1 MDLSPVVKVTMT
13 TGPLTGTSIID
24 ATASLAGAY
33 GARLLAD
40 LGATVYR
47 LRDTRGLS
55 LRIGGREVADW
66 APGLHYAINAG
77 KESLALDVET
87 PDGVVEL
94 RSLLAS
100 TDLVIEDVGL
110 FDGDTAPLRWE
121 EAVNVNASLVALS
134 VTPFGTT
141 GPYAFRPSSDLTQWA
156 LSGLA
161 WTSPGVPDTVTD
173 LPNEP
178 PLGPT
183 GVSAPSIVAGAV
195 TAVAALA
202 HLRNGSTKA
211 FRIEVSELEAL
222 VALNYHP
229 VAQFEYL
236 RDLWPRGPNIIAR
249 QPNCYLPCKDGWLV
263 LVAMSPRHW
272 GELVEAMG
280 SPEWAIGDTFENAP
294 NRAAN
299 WDALEPLI
307 TEWTSTRTGRE
318 ITEELQGRGLP
329 VYWSA
334 TLAEAVNSDQ
344 VSERGFI
351 RTLPGSDGRSISFPG
366 LPFKLS
372 GTGGLSSAPERSDQ
386 AIDSG
391 RRDAGLPLAGVRVLD
406 FGQYIAAPY
415 AAKWLG
421 ALGADVI
428 QVESRNNPF
437 DYRNTP
443 PFADGVAGMNRAAG
457 YNVLNAGKR
466 SVALNLRTEQAQGL
480 ARQLAETSDVVIE
493 NYSTGAME
501 RWGLGYETLR
511 AANPGLVY
519 TSVAAFGR
527 TGPLKDY
534 GGLHSIVNAF
544 SGLADVTGYA
554 GGHPRILGSYFPDVV
569 TGTYAVLATL
579 AALRNRENT
588 GMGQYVDLAMT
599 ECLMTLLPEPILTL
613 TRDGRKPSR
622 DGNHHPLH
630 APHNVYPCQE
640 EDQWLA
646 ISVLTEEH
654 WSGLCR
660 ALGRRDWAVDA
671 RFASAA
677 GRKAFE
683 QHLDPAI
690 GEWTAARTKGDAAR
704 ILLTEGVPAA
714 PVLEPSD
721 LVRDEHLVGATAFIA
736 PFDHPEIGPRFAAEM
751 PWRIDGKRVGRRE
764 PAPLVGQFTKEVL
777 RDRLGLSDHEIA
789 DLDSAGALT

>member
-1 MDLSPVVKVTMT
+1 MT
-13 TGPLTGTSIID
+13 TGPLTGTRIVD

-40 LGATVYR
+40 LGATVLR

-66 APGLHYAINAG
+66 APGLHHVINAG
-77 KESLALDVET
+77 KELLALDVET
-87 PDGVVEL
+87 QGGVAEL
-94 RSLLAS
+94 RALLAS
-100 TDLVIEDVGL
+100 TDLVIEDIGL
-110 FDGDTAPLRWE
+110 FDGDAAPLRWE
-121 EAVNVNASLVALS
+121 ETANANPSLVALS
-134 VTPFGTT
+134 VSPFGTT
-141 GPYAFRPSSDLTQWA
+141 GPYALRPSSDLTQWA

-173 LPNEP
+173 LSKEP
-178 PLGPT
+178 PLAPT
-183 GVSAPSIVAGAV
+183 GVSVPSIVAGAV
-195 TAVAALA
+195 TAVAALSE
-202 HLRNGSTKA
+202 LRIGSTKA
-211 FRIEVSELEAL
+211 HRIEVSELEAL

-236 RDLWPRGPNIIAR
+236 GGLWPRGPNIIAR

-280 SPEWAIGDTFENAP
+280 SPEWALGEAFENAP
-294 NRAAN
+294 IRAAN

-334 TLAEAVNSDQ
+334 TLADAVNSDQ
-344 VSERGFI
+344 VATRGFM
-351 RTLPGSDGRSISFPG
+351 RTLPDSEGRSISFPG

-372 GTGGLSSAPERSDQ
+372 GTGGIRPELKRPERV
-386 AIDSG
+386 IDSEV
-391 RRDAGLPLAGVRVLD
+391 RNDGLPLAGVRVLD
-406 FGQYIAAPY
+406 FGQYIAAPF
-415 AAKWLG
+415 AAKWLA

-443 PFADGVAGMNRAAG
+443 PFADGVAGRNRAAG

-466 SVALNLRTEQAQGL
+466 SVALNLRTEQAQNL
-480 ARQLAETSDVVIE
+480 ARQLAETSDVVME
-493 NYSTGAME
+493 NYSTGTME

-511 AANPGLVY
+511 AMNPGLVY

-527 TGPLKDY
+527 TGPLKNY

-554 GGHPRILGSYFPDVV
+554 EGHPRILGSYFPDVV
-569 TGTYAVLATL
+569 TGTYAVLSTL
-579 AALRNRENT
+579 AALRDRETT
-588 GMGQYVDLAMT
+588 GAGQYVDLAMT

-613 TRDGRKPSR
+613 TRDGREPSR

-630 APHNVYPCQE
+630 APHNVYPCLG

-646 ISVLTEEH
+646 ISVLTEAH
-654 WSGLCR
+654 WAGLCR
-660 ALGRRDWAVDA
+660 ALGREDWTVDA
-671 RFASAA
+671 RFTSAA

-683 QHLDPAI
+683 QHLDVVI
-690 GEWTAARTKGDAAR
+690 GEWTAARTRDDAAR
-704 ILLTEGVPAA
+704 ILLAERVPSA
-714 PVLEPSD
+714 PILDPSD
-721 LVRDEHLVGATAFIA
+721 LVHDEHLMGARGFIA
-736 PFDHPEIGPRFAAEM
+736 PFDHPEIGPRSAAGM
-751 PWRIDGKRVGRRE
+751 PWRVDGEPVGRRE
-764 PAPLVGQFTKEVL
+764 PAPLVGQFTTEVL
-777 RDRLGLSDHEIA
+777 RERLGLSDREIA
-789 DLDSAGALT
+789 GLDSAGALT

>member
-1 MDLSPVVKVTMT
+1 MT
-13 TGPLTGTSIID
+13 TGPLTGTRIVD

-40 LGATVYR
+40 LGATVHR

-66 APGLHYAINAG
+66 APGLHHVINAG
-77 KESLALDVET
+77 KESLELDVET
-87 PDGVVEL
+87 PDGALGL
-94 RSLLAS
+94 RTLLAS

-110 FDGDTAPLRWE
+110 FDGAAAPVRWE
-121 EAVNVNASLVALS
+121 EAVDANASLIGLS
-134 VTPFGTT
+134 VSPFGTT
-141 GPYAFRPSSDLTQWA
+141 GPYALRPSSDLTQWA

-178 PLGPT
+178 PLAPT
-183 GVSAPSIVAGAV
+183 GVSVPSIVAGAV
-195 TAVAALA
+195 TAVAVLSELRAGSVKA
-202 HLRNGSTKA
+202 H
-211 FRIEVSELEAL
+211 RIEVSELEAL

-236 RDLWPRGPNIIAR
+236 GGLWPRGPNIIAR

-280 SPEWAIGDTFENAP
+280 SPEWAIGDAFENAP

-307 TEWTSTRTGRE
+307 IEWTSTRTGRE
-318 ITEELQGRGLP
+318 ITEELQERGLP

-334 TLAEAVNSDQ
+334 RLGEAVNSEQ
-344 VSERGFI
+344 VSAREFMH
-351 RTLPGSDGRSISFPG
+351 TVPDSEGRSISFPG

-372 GTGGLSSAPERSDQ
+372 GTGGVRPESKRSDR
-386 AIDSG
+386 AVDSVA
-391 RRDAGLPLAGVRVLD
+391 RTASLPLAGVRVLD
-406 FGQYIAAPY
+406 FGQYIAAPF
-415 AAKWLG
+415 AAKWLA

-466 SVALNLRTEQAQGL
+466 SVALNLRTEQAQDL
-480 ARQLAETSDVVIE
+480 ARRLAETSDAVME
-493 NYSTGAME
+493 NYSTGTME

-511 AANPGLVY
+511 AANPRLVY
-519 TSVAAFGR
+519 TSIAAFGR

-544 SGLADVTGYA
+544 SGLADVTGYT

-569 TGTYAVLATL
+569 TGTYAVMATL
-579 AALRNRENT
+579 AALRDRENT
-588 GMGQYVDLAMT
+588 GAGQHIDLAMT
-599 ECLMTLLPEPILTL
+599 ECLMTLLPEPILAL
-613 TRDGRKPSR
+613 TRDGRNPVR

-630 APHNVYPCQE
+630 APHNIYPCDG
-640 EDQWLA
+640 EDRWIA
-646 ISVLTEEH
+646 ISALTETH
-654 WSGLCR
+654 WAGLCR
-660 ALGRRDWAVDA
+660 ALGRQDWAEDA
-671 RFASAA
+671 RFTSAA
-677 GRKAFE
+677 GRKSVE
-683 QHLDPAI
+683 QHLDAAI
-690 GEWTAARTKGDAAR
+690 GEWTAARTSADAAR
-704 ILLTEGVPAA
+704 ILLAEGVPAA
-714 PVLEPSD
+714 PVLDPSD
-721 LVRDEHLVGATAFIA
+721 LVSDEHLKGARGFIA
-736 PFDHPEIGPRFAAEM
+736 PFDHLEIGPRSAAGI
-751 PWRIDGKRVGRRE
+751 PWGVDGEPVGRRG
-764 PAPLVGQFTKEVL
+764 PAPLVGQFTTEVL
-777 RDRLGLSDHEIA
+777 RDRLGLSDDEIA